1 MYALPLHDA
10 LPISSWN
17 GQLHSFT
24 TTVPDSSEYS
34 ISGIKPSSESRS
46 ASLCS
51 CSSLS
56 SSTSPK
62 FRSAFESRSS
72 QNVWKNSS
80 IVDSSDRKST
90 RLNSSHVAS
99 SYTDFCLKKKIRH
112 ERT

>member
-34 ISGIKPSSESRS
+34 ISGIKPSSGSRS

-56 SSTSPK
+56 SSTSPN

-80 IVDSSDRKST
+80 IVDSSPLFLRKVIKLLS
-90 RLNSSHVAS
+90 RNDSHVG
-99 SYTDFCLKKKIRH
+99 
-112 ERT
+112 

>member
-34 ISGIKPSSESRS
+34 ISDIKHSSESRS
-46 ASLCS
+46 ARLCS

-56 SSTSPK
+56 SSTSPN

-72 QNVWKNSS
+72 QKVWKNSS
-80 IVDSSDRKST
+80 IVDSSPLYLRQEIKLLSRNGS
-90 RLNSSHVAS
+90 RLGS
-99 SYTDFCLKKKIRH
+99 IRWPLL
-112 ERT
+112 

>member
-34 ISGIKPSSESRS
+34 ISGIKPSSERRS

-56 SSTSPK
+56 SSTSPI
-62 FRSAFESRSS
+62 FRSAFECRSS

-80 IVDSSDRKST
+80 IVDSSPLFLRKEIKLLS
-90 RLNSSHVAS
+90 RNGSRVG
-99 SYTDFCLKKKIRH
+99 
-112 ERT
+112 